1 MGAISG
7 LGVGPVHAA
16 ASTTPKSRMRCGF
29 HAGGVRLKLVWC
41 GSMLTAVIHAPPRP
55 PRWGSQTILV
65 TAGRVGR
72 AMITPDRRARM
83 LFSWAIEGVIP

>member
-41 GSMLTAVIHAPPRP
+41 GSMLTAVILAPLAL
-55 PRWGSQTILV
+55 LV
-65 TAGRVGR
+65 GVA
-72 AMITPDRRARM
+72 RRFWSRLAE
-83 LFSWAIEGVIP
+83 WAEP